1 MTTKKPVG
9 VNVLNIT
16 FYKYDEDGNDI
27 LNKDGTTKEFE
38 LKPMRFK
45 PLEYLCES
53 LSIDNVEETKWPI
66 EQQASSALKKTQL
79 NNRIKKLSRKKKAAS
94 GLKKT

>member
-53 LSIDNVEETKWPI
+53 LSIDDVEETKNDNKI
-66 EQQASSALKKTQL
+66 QA
-79 NNRIKKLSRKKKAAS
+79 
-94 GLKKT
+94 

>member
-45 PLEYLCES
+45 PLEYLCEEM
-53 LSIDNVEETKWPI
+53 SIDDVEETK
-66 EQQASSALKKTQL
+66 
-79 NNRIKKLSRKKKAAS
+79 
-94 GLKKT
+94 